1 MKQAESLLRQGLAD
15 LPLDASESQVQLLL
29 SFLRLLLKWNRVY
42 NLTAIDRPEEMV
54 GLHLL
59 DSLAVLP
66 YLGGERILDVGTGAG
81 LPGIPLALFEPDRQF
96 VLLDSNVKKTRF
108 VTQAAIELGLRNV
121 RVEHARIEQY
131 QPAVGF
137 DPVICRAY
145 AALPE
150 IVRQTRRLLKPG
162 GRILA
167 LKGKLEESEIAPIAG
182 AEMQAFR
189 LDVPGVE
196 AERHVVAI
204 TVRD

>member
-1 MKQAESLLRQGLAD
+1 MIQAESLLRQGLAE
-15 LPLDASESQVQLLL
+15 LPLAASENQVQQLL

-42 NLTAIDRPEEMV
+42 NLTAIDRAEDMV

-66 YLGGERILDVGTGAG
+66 HLGGERILDVGTGAG
-81 LPGIPLALFEPDRQF
+81 LPGIPLALFEPTRQF
-96 VLLDSNVKKTRF
+96 VLLDSNAKKTRF
-108 VTQAAIELGLRNV
+108 VTQAVIELGLRNV

-131 QPAVGF
+131 APDEGF
-137 DPVICRAY
+137 DRVICRAY

-150 IVRQTRRLLKPG
+150 ILDQTRRLLRRG
-162 GRILA
+162 GKILA
-167 LKGKLEESEIAPIAG
+167 LKGRLAESELAPIAG
-182 AEMQAFR
+182 VEMQTFK
-189 LDVPGVE
+189 LDVPGID

>member
-1 MKQAESLLRQGLAD
+1 MIQAESLLRQGLAE
-15 LPLDASESQVQLLL
+15 LPLAASENQVQQLL

-42 NLTAIDRPEEMV
+42 NLTAIDRAEDMV

-66 YLGGERILDVGTGAG
+66 HLGGERILDVGTGAG
-81 LPGIPLALFEPDRQF
+81 LPGIPLALFETTRQF
-96 VLLDSNVKKTRF
+96 VLLDSNAKKTRF
-108 VTQAAIELGLRNV
+108 VTQAVIELGLRNV

-131 QPAVGF
+131 APDEGF
-137 DPVICRAY
+137 DRVICRAY

-150 IVRQTRRLLKPG
+150 ILDQTRRLLRRG
-162 GRILA
+162 GQILA
-167 LKGKLEESEIAPIAG
+167 LKGRLAESELAPIAG
-182 AEMQAFR
+182 VEMQTFK
-189 LDVPGVE
+189 LDVPGID